1 MTEDLKA
8 ENPANVGFTTREH
21 ASKPDAQFATMDP
34 EVFVE
39 RYVQTGYEGEDP
51 HGVTRLENLWVLV
64 TRVEDSE
71 TVHGLIENDPVLK
84 GVPVYGTAVD
94 VKLTAI
100 NKVMPEF
107 KDGT

>member
-1 MTEDLKA
+1 MAEEFKP
-8 ENPANVGFTTREH
+8 ENPANIGFACREH
-21 ASKPDAQFATMDP
+21 ASQPDARFATMKP
-34 EVFVE
+34 ELFVE
-39 RYVQTGYEGEDP
+39 RYIQTGYEGKDP

-71 TVHGLIENDPVLK
+71 TLHGLIENDAVLE
-84 GVPVYGTAVD
+84 GVPNYGTPVD

-107 KDGT
+107 